1 MLWLFLPFVVVLSGV
16 VAYAADTIARRAGRK
31 HIRLF
36 GLRPKTTALLVA
48 VLSGMAISAASLAAF
63 LLLNRN
69 AVATIAEADQLR
81 PRIES
86 LRQEVGAVQGELK
99 SAQAE
104 RDQAQQEADN
114 SAKLQAQAEEKLAA
128 IRTQLAAASAAEKT
142 LRAETRDLQKQVD
155 KQTATLNTLEAR
167 AAENRKKL
175 QKSEADLKASQNRA
189 ETLNVQVVELNTRVA
204 LAEQEAQS
212 AQERAKGAQASA
224 QIQQEKAVTAQ
235 AVAKAEQGRALAAQA
250 AARQQVQAAQATA
263 QKQVGA
269 AQASVQ
275 QARQSAAA
283 QIKAAGKQVTDL
295 KTQVGTLEASR
306 QRAADALALAVA
318 AAQSAKQQQQ
328 AAQQARDQLTA
339 QRNQLTAQRDK
350 LVADGVRL
358 AEERDQAAKER
369 TQATADRNRVRKDL
383 ATLQQQQRQ
392 LQASNDELKNSND
405 ELKNSN
411 DSLARALADARAS
424 LGKLQ
429 DENLSSRTEL
439 SVSRNTDLAYPKN
452 ELVYAAVVPG
462 VRNLDG
468 FLKDAAGAAQARGA
482 KATASAPS
490 ARLGGNARTA
500 LETKLRGLNVSTF
513 VQCRAAQNAAV
524 GFPVDLSC
532 DARPNTVLYRGG
544 EVIRRGSITLSSDP
558 RAMQD
563 QINDLVRDA
572 VTDIT
577 TRGVPSEFILNKGL
591 AVSELVTLL
600 DRLGKRTGSTAVVG
614 LAARDDVR
622 PSMRVDL
629 YPVLP

>member
-16 VAYAADTIARRAGRK
+16 VAYAADTIARKAGRK

-63 LLLNRN
+63 LLLNRS

-86 LRQEVGAVQGELK
+86 LRKEVGAVQGELK
-99 SAQAE
+99 SVQQE
-104 RDQAQQEADN
+104 RDQAQREADR
-114 SAKLQAQAEEKLAA
+114 SAQLQAQAEERLRQTRSQLEAA
-128 IRTQLAAASAAEKT
+128 RTAEKT
-142 LRAETRDLQKQVD
+142 LREEAKTLQGQVD
-155 KQTATLNTLEAR
+155 EQTATLRTLEER

-175 QKSEADLKASQNRA
+175 AASETALKASRA
-189 ETLNVQVVELNTRVA
+189 RAQTLDSQVVELNTRVA

-212 AQERAKGAQASA
+212 AQERADGAQA
-224 QIQQEKAVTAQ
+224 TAQ
-235 AVAKAEQGRALAAQA
+235 AEQDRA
-250 AARQQVQAAQATA
+250 VAAQATA
-263 QKQVGA
+263 QAEQNRALTAQATAAKQVKA
-269 AQASVQ
+269 AQASVA
-275 QARQSAAA
+275 QARRDAAA

-295 KTQVGTLEASR
+295 KAQVSTLEQSR
-306 QRAADALALAVA
+306 KKAAVDLATAQA
-318 AAQSAKQQQQ
+318 AARS
-328 AAQQARDQLTA
+328 AQQVRDQLGA
-339 QRNQLTAQRDK
+339 ERDRLSAQRDT
-350 LVADGVRL
+350 LVADQARVTR
-358 AEERDQAAKER
+358 ERDQAARER
-369 TQATADRNRVRKDL
+369 AQATADRDKVRRDL
-383 ATLQQQQRQ
+383 TALQQQQRQ
-392 LQASNDELKNSND
+392 LQASND

-439 SVSRNTDLAYPKN
+439 SASRNTDLAYPKN

-462 VRNLDG
+462 VRNLDQ
-468 FLKDAAGAAQARGA
+468 FLRDAAASAQLRGARG
-482 KATASAPS
+482 TGGAPS
-490 ARLGGNARTA
+490 VRLSGGARTV

-544 EVIRRGSITLSSDP
+544 EVIRRVNVTLSSDP

-563 QINDLVRDA
+563 QISDLVKDA

-577 TRGVPSEFILNKGL
+577 ARGVPSEYILNKGL
-591 AVSELVTLL
+591 DVSELVTLL
-600 DRLGKRTGSTAVVG
+600 DRLGKRSGSTAVVG
-614 LAARDDVR
+614 VAAREDVR